1 LFFFFCVPQQ
11 ALSLF
16 RVVKSKQR
24 RGKEKKQPKRR
35 KIIATTMNA
44 TEPLPRGQ
52 QMLLQRLIAKH
63 CVPSNKAEKEFNT
76 LVANW
81 KDYAGKNDDDD
92 DDEEEEEEEQDQNQN
107 QGKVNFMG
115 PGIDTLEDAFVSIN
129 RQLKPGFGLEI
140 VTLVDTFHNNTHYI
154 AVINTMADEIAKKET
169 VFAKSWNAHERA
181 FVRLVMR
188 ALVDQ
193 AENDDDDD
201 DDDDDNDDNDDD
213 DNDKKSRPSIRR
225 ADLINL
231 RSDLEGGF
239 KLTLDHATR
248 VVGILLEE
256 KWLRTS
262 LAGDSDEKKHR
273 RESVQAKIELAP
285 RTFLELSHYITSLGF
300 DERKLPQFLFHRR
313 D

>member
-1 LFFFFCVPQQ
+1 MKSVFFLQHCFFCPTT
-11 ALSLF
+11 SLC
-16 RVVKSKQR
+16 RCR
-24 RGKEKKQPKRR
+24 LKKQTKER
-35 KIIATTMNA
+35 KGNSQEEEIAATTMNA

-63 CVPSNKAEKEFNT
+63 CITSGKAEKEFKT

-81 KDYAGKNDDDD
+81 KDYASRNDDDD
-92 DDEEEEEEEQDQNQN
+92 DGDEEEENQN

-115 PGIDTLEDAFVSIN
+115 PGINTLEDAFVSIN

-140 VTLVDTFHNNTHYI
+140 VTLVDTFDNNTHYI

-169 VFAKSWNAHERA
+169 VFAKSWNPHERA

-188 ALVDQ
+188 SLVDQ
-193 AENDDDDD
+193 AENEDDDDD
-201 DDDDDNDDNDDD
+201 DDDDEDDD
-213 DNDKKSRPSIRR
+213 KNSRPSIRR

-239 KLTLDHATR
+239 KLSLDHATR

-262 LAGDSDEKKHR
+262 LTGDSEKQHR

-300 DERKLPQFLFHRR
+300 DERKLPQFLFHR